1 MFLFFK
7 CSLRRTTSRPG
18 NVCGVDEPQPSLS
31 AQWEQISL
39 ENATR
44 GRRRESR
51 VLVCLLPPLL
61 PFALD
66 SGVNA
71 PFVVQRTFRS
81 LLPLSPHS
89 SGFCQDWPLLFHLCL
104 IPIKSFQKGRQRWAG
119 GGWGGGAELRR
130 AGGRAGGW
138 VAGPARIKAGR
149 PEGRAGGGNGRASAW
164 RGAALSRAVG
174 RDPQWAVA
182 PGGL

>member
-1 MFLFFK
+1 MSNPNK
-7 CSLRRTTSRPG
+7 
-18 NVCGVDEPQPSLS
+18 ELS
-31 AQWEQISL
+31 ERQAEVGQGEAR
-39 ENATR
+39 EEAT
-44 GRRRESR
+44 
-51 VLVCLLPPLL
+51 
-61 PFALD
+61 
-66 SGVNA
+66 
-71 PFVVQRTFRS
+71 
-81 LLPLSPHS
+81 
-89 SGFCQDWPLLFHLCL
+89 
-104 IPIKSFQKGRQRWAG
+104 
-119 GGWGGGAELRR
+119 ELRQ